1 MLKDMADDA
10 LRNRVL
16 ILNGFTDQEI
26 LAIMNMVKAIYAPED
41 LEDYTRFVQAAEKLP
56 EATEFAKRLLKV
68 AGAAK
73 QTPQSESISTGDL
86 IFAKTTENSLHM
98 KLADLIEDM
107 SEDHEYL
114 KNNPPQ
120 PPARKEGE
128 S

>member
-1 MLKDMADDA
+1 MANDA
-10 LRNRVL
+10 LQNRVV
-16 ILNGFTDQEI
+16 ILNGFSDQEI
-26 LAIMNMVKAIYAPED
+26 IAIMNMVKAIYAPE
-41 LEDYTRFVQAAEKLP
+41 EMEHYTAFVQAAEKLP

-73 QTPQSESISTGDL
+73 QTPQSQSVSTGDL
-86 IFAKTTENSLHM
+86 IFAKTTDNSLEM

-114 KNNPPQ
+114 KNNPPE
-120 PPARKEGE
+120 AAKRKEGD